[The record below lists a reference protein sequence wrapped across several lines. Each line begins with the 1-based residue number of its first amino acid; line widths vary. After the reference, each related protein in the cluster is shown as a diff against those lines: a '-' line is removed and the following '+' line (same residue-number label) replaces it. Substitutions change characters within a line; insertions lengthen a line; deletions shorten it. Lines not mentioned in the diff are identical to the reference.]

1 MIKYGEVWVCRRFC
15 AVMAALLLLG
25 LLTACGGEAMDA
37 DVVFVNGTDAP
48 VYRVGVEHSGGA
60 EVGMN
65 ADGAPMKRED
75 SLCFELEEYPARI
88 VAIGA
93 DEAALAETVIRQPG
107 PWSVRLTRR
116 ESGGFALEAVRIQPD
131 F

>member
-1 MIKYGEVWVCRRFC
+1 MKKWI
-15 AVMAALLLLG
+15 AAALLLLG

-60 EVGMN
+60 KAGMR
-65 ADGAPMKRED
+65 ADGAPMGREE

-88 VAIGA
+88 VAFGA
-93 DEAALAETVIRQPG
+93 DEAVLAETVIRKPG
-107 PWSVRLTRR
+107 PWSVRLVRR
-116 ESGGFALEAVRIQPD
+116 ESGDYALRAEPAQTNG
-131 F
+131 